1 MADPRRFWIIGGVRV
16 NNRGGTAPATR
27 RFDFGSALRP
37 VTVVLTAQ
45 RADRFATAY
54 PPTVGLRTATSFDVS
69 VVDGA
74 GSFFV
79 DRGKCVMLTAHWGW
93 IPARE

>member
-1 MADPRRFWIIGGVRV
+1 MNRF
-16 NNRGGTAPATR
+16 
-27 RFDFGSALRP
+27 SL
-37 VTVVLTAQ
+37 
-45 RADRFATAY
+45 RFATAY